1 MIQLTDSHLQI
12 IYTHAERAY
21 PEECCGILLGVASG
35 SKKQCIKVIATENA
49 WNTQEAPDLFTNQEY
64 SQEAS
69 RNRRYTIAPK
79 DLMQALH
86 KAREDSLDI
95 IGIFHS
101 HTDNLAIPSEFDR
114 EYAWQEYS
122 YIIVSVQ
129 KGKATDVRSWCLNE
143 THQFQEETIQ
153 KIY

>member
-21 PEECCGILLGVASG
+21 PEECCGILLGVALG
-35 SKKQCIKVIATENA
+35 SDKECIKVIATSNA
-49 WNTQEAPDLFTNQEY
+49 WNTQETPDLFAN
-64 SQEAS
+64 QEAS
-69 RNRRYTIAPK
+69 RNKRYTIAPL
-79 DLMQALH
+79 DLMQAQKL
-86 KAREDSLDI
+86 AREEELNI

-129 KGKATDVRSWCLNE
+129 KGKATDVRSWCLDE

>member
-12 IYTHAERAY
+12 IYQNAERAY
-21 PEECCGILLGVASG
+21 PEECCGILLGVTSG
-35 SKKQCIKVIATENA
+35 HEKQCIKVIATENA
-49 WNTQEAPDLFTNQEY
+49 WNTQETPDLFTHQDY
-64 SQEAS
+64 SQETS

-79 DLMQALH
+79 DLMQAQ
-86 KAREDSLDI
+86 KRAREASLNI

-129 KGKATDVRSWCLNE
+129 KGKAADVRSWCLDE
-143 THQFQEETIQ
+143 TDQFQEETIQ

>member
-1 MIQLTDSHLQI
+1 MIQLTNSHLQI

-21 PEECCGILLGVASG
+21 PEECCGILLGAALG
-35 SKKQCIKVIATENA
+35 SDKQCKKVIATANA
-49 WNTQEAPDLFTNQEY
+49 WNTQETPDLFTN
-64 SQEAS
+64 QEAS
-69 RNRRYTIAPK
+69 RNRRYTIAPL
-79 DLMQALH
+79 DLMQAQ
-86 KAREDSLDI
+86 KEAREDSLNI

-101 HTDNLAIPSEFDR
+101 HTDNLAIPSEFDH

-129 KGKATDVRSWCLNE
+129 KGKAIDVRSWCLDE
-143 THQFQEETIQ
+143 THQFQEEAIQ